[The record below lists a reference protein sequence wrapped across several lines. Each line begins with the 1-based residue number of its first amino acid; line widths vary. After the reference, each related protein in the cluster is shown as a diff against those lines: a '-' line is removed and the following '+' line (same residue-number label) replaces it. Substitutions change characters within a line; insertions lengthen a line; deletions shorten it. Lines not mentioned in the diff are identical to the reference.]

1 MRSLPKTKS
10 ELQNRK
16 YAQKPGPCCPLGLA
30 PFERSF
36 TPRRRAGRGGVEKQ
50 GRASVVPA
58 RSRYTVGCGR
68 VAIGDVAIGRG
79 LDQIGI
85 DARRIGGRAYEGT
98 VYLPIASGTQGKRF
112 LLWLARVACGAP
124 RFVLPIAIVLI
135 SVGSLPIG
143 ERVNGLLAA
152 KVRRNIFPWTF
163 AYRGT
168 GANRPPF

>member
-1 MRSLPKTKS
+1 MLPARVGPF
-10 ELQNRK
+10 RK
-16 YAQKPGPCCPLGLA
+16 IVH
-30 PFERSF
+30 
-36 TPRRRAGRGGVEKQ
+36 TPEGAGGVGAGVEKQ

-112 LLWLARVACGAP
+112 LLWLRARRAP
-124 RFVLPIAIVLI
+124 
-135 SVGSLPIG
+135 
-143 ERVNGLLAA
+143 AA
-152 KVRRNIFPWTF
+152 RRALF
-163 AYRGT
+163 YL
-168 GANRPPF
+168 